1 MNSKQKKTPISQEKI
16 FKIMF
21 GVTIVVSSVFLVKN
35 ILEKNMTGSILVG
48 ASILI
53 FAVILFTILFWCA
66 CSVALSWKDTAN
78 IKAIA
83 FEKTKSETII
93 NVLSGIAYFLTALV
107 LFV

>member
-53 FAVILFTILFWCA
+53 FAVILFIMQKKQA
-66 CSVALSWKDTAN
+66 QIRAKQ
-78 IKAIA
+78 
-83 FEKTKSETII
+83 
-93 NVLSGIAYFLTALV
+93 LV
-107 LFV
+107 LAIGLLFLVFIISVNTGKI